1 MKIISLYFILFLLS
15 CTPCFSQG
23 IEFSTLESATI
34 QKTSYSVFAN
44 ELPVFDN
51 VLSIRFDMAIH
62 DPSSFGY
69 LFRIHDEAKQASD
82 IYSLVFSYD
91 NVQQSYL
98 KLNIEA
104 KECRIVDTLQNNT
117 LGARHWMPV
126 AIKFYLTG
134 DSVVM
139 SVSGKRLVSKNLGL
153 PRSIRPS
160 ILFGSSQF
168 SEEVPSFAIKNL
180 YVEDESKGFHFPL
193 NESSG
198 NAVHDTHKN
207 IIGHVINPIWLIN
220 KSYNWNL
227 CFSFSSESV
236 AGATYDPDSGKML
249 LFNNDSLLIMDA
261 TRKKSETFAH
271 SPIPMRTELGTSFYD
286 PDSKLIYIY
295 EVFNYNNSTTVSTLQ
310 TDTRECTPI
319 STHYL
324 SSQRHHHSTYYDR
337 RQKQYYIFGGFG
349 SRKYLNKL
357 EVYDPKT
364 NQWET
369 VTLTG
374 DTIAPR
380 FFSSMGAVSDH
391 EVLLF
396 GGTGNSSGDQSVG
409 KIYYYDLYRINL
421 RTGTVEKLWET
432 THNGQNVVPVRAL
445 IVSED
450 KESFYTLCYPTQLAS
465 SYLQLYQFSLKDG
478 TYQVL
483 GDSIPMASKAIL
495 SNANLYYNHLTQE
508 FYCCAQ
514 EFQEHGGQQS
524 NIRIYS
530 LAFPAISAGSLSFY
544 SDSQPMNGWMM
555 KGGLIL
561 ILILICSSSVFIIL
575 RKKRKMKTQSRQ
587 PILKVVS
594 RQESIATPP
603 TSESLR
609 VNALFLFGEFAVKD
623 SKGRDITY
631 MFSTKI
637 KQLFLL
643 TLLKSFN
650 TSKGITA
657 TSIYG
662 ALWPDK
668 DMQSAKNLKC
678 VSINK
683 IRKILEELEGIS
695 FVYDDKHYKIETAE
709 TFYCDY
715 QDYLRLINRLTTD
728 SNHTETLKSL
738 SGILNR
744 GRFLGSTDD
753 PMFDK
758 IKAEQEEEILNLLPF
773 ELEKLYS
780 EQGFEII
787 VSLTNAI
794 FFIDPYN
801 DVALWYLLN
810 TYHRTK
816 REEAA
821 MRRYYLF
828 TADYLKHMGANYP
841 YSYTDITHHTIKEL
855 IKE

>member
-1 MKIISLYFILFLLS
+1 MKIIPIYLILFFLS
-15 CTPCFSQG
+15 SHSCFSQG
-23 IEFSTLESATI
+23 IEFNTLESATI

-44 ELPVFDN
+44 EFPEFDN
-51 VLSIRFDMAIH
+51 ILSIRFDLAIH

-69 LFRIHDEAKQASD
+69 LFRIHDEAKKQSNT
-82 IYSLVFSYD
+82 YSLVFSYD
-91 NVQQSYL
+91 NIRQSYL

-126 AIKFYLTG
+126 TIKFYLKG

-139 SVSGKRLVSKNLGL
+139 NVKGKRLVSKELGL
-153 PRSIRPS
+153 PRLMRPS

-180 YVEDESKGFHFPL
+180 FVGDESKAFHFPL

-198 NAVHDTHKN
+198 NTVHDTHKN

-236 AGATYDPDSGKML
+236 AGATYDPDSGRML

-261 TRKKSETFAH
+261 TRKRSEIFIH
-271 SPIPMRTELGTSFYD
+271 SPVPMMTELGTSFYD
-286 PDSKLIYIY
+286 PDSKQIYIY

-310 TDTRECTPI
+310 TDTRECTPV
-319 STHYL
+319 STHFL
-324 SSQRHHHSTYYDR
+324 PSQRHHHSAYYNR
-337 RQKQYYIFGGFG
+337 KQKQYYIFGGFG
-349 SRKYLNKL
+349 SRKYFNELKM
-357 EVYDPKT
+357 YDQRT

-369 VTLTG
+369 ITLMG
-374 DTIAPR
+374 DTIVPR
-380 FFSSMGAVSDH
+380 FFSSMGRISDN

-409 KIYYYDLYRINL
+409 KIYYYDLYKINL
-421 RTGTVEKLWET
+421 QTGVVKKLWEA
-432 THNGQNVVPVRAL
+432 THNGQNVVPVREL

-450 KESFYTLCYPTQLAS
+450 KKTFYTLCYPMQLAS
-465 SYLQLYQFSLKDG
+465 SHLQLYQFSLQDG
-478 TYQVL
+478 TYRVL

-495 SNANLYYNHLTQE
+495 SNANLYYNNLTQE
-508 FYCCAQ
+508 FYCCTQ
-514 EFQEHGGQQS
+514 EFQEHGGLQS
-524 NIRIYS
+524 EIRIYS
-530 LAFPAISAGSLSFY
+530 LAVPAIPASSLSFY
-544 SDSQPMNGWMM
+544 SDNQPTNGWAM
-555 KGGLIL
+555 KGGLAIL
-561 ILILICSSSVFIIL
+561 LLLICGSSAFIIL
-575 RKKRKMKTQSRQ
+575 RKRKIKNRLPVT
-587 PILKVVS
+587 KVATSTEKSIETSPVS
-594 RQESIATPP
+594 ED
-603 TSESLR
+603 LR
-609 VNALFLFGEFAVKD
+609 INALFLFGEFSVKD

-643 TLLKSFN
+643 TLLKSLN

-695 FVYDDKHYKIETAE
+695 FIYDDKHYKIEMTEAL
-709 TFYCDY
+709 YCDY
-715 QDYLRLINRLTTD
+715 QDYLQLINRLTAD
-728 SNHTETLKSL
+728 SCHTETLKQL
-738 SGILNR
+738 SAILNR

-753 PMFDK
+753 LVFDK
-758 IKAEQEEEILNLLPF
+758 TKAAQEEEILNMLPF
-773 ELEKLYS
+773 EFEKLYS
-780 EQGFEII
+780 EQEFEII
-787 VSLTNAI
+787 TSITNAI
-794 FFIDPYN
+794 FLIDPYN

-810 TYHRTK
+810 TYHKTK
-816 REEAA
+816 REDAA
-821 MRRYYLF
+821 MRKYYLF
-828 TADYLKHMGANYP
+828 TSDYLKHMGVNYP
-841 YSYTDITHHTIKEL
+841 YSYTDITHYSIKEL

>member
-1 MKIISLYFILFLLS
+1 MKITSIFFILFLLT
-15 CTPCFSQG
+15 CKHCFSQG

-44 ELPVFDN
+44 ESPAFDN
-51 VLSIRFDMAIH
+51 ILSIRFDLAIH

-69 LFRIHDEAKQASD
+69 LFRIHDEAKKQSD

-91 NVQQSYL
+91 NIRQSYL

-104 KECRIVDTLQNNT
+104 KECRIVDTLQNST
-117 LGARHWMPV
+117 LGVRHWMPV
-126 AIKFYLTG
+126 AIKFYLKG

-139 SVSGKRLVSKNLGL
+139 NLKGKRLVSKNLGL
-153 PRSIRPS
+153 PLSMRPS

-180 YVEDESKGFHFPL
+180 YIEDESKAFHFPL

-198 NAVHDTHKN
+198 NAVHDTHKK
-207 IIGHVINPIWLIN
+207 IIGHVINPVWLIN

-236 AGATYDPDSGKML
+236 AGATYDPDNGKML

-261 TRKKSETFAH
+261 TRKRSETFTH
-271 SPIPMRTELGTSFYD
+271 SPIPMITELGTSFYD
-286 PDSKLIYIY
+286 PDSRQIYIY

-310 TDTRECTPI
+310 TDTRVCTPV
-319 STHYL
+319 STHFL
-324 SSQRHHHSTYYDR
+324 SSQRHHHSSYYDR
-337 RQKQYYIFGGFG
+337 KQKQYYIFGGFG
-349 SRKYLNKL
+349 SRKYFNEL
-357 EVYDPKT
+357 EMYDQKT

-369 VTLTG
+369 VVLTG
-374 DTIAPR
+374 DTIIPR
-380 FFSSMGAVSDH
+380 FFSSMGAISDH

-409 KIYYYDLYRINL
+409 KIYYYDLYKINL
-421 RTGTVEKLWET
+421 QTGVVKKLWET
-432 THNGQNVVPVRAL
+432 THNGQNVVPVRGL

-450 KESFYTLCYPTQLAS
+450 KKSFYTLCYPMQLAS
-465 SYLQLYQFSLKDG
+465 SHLQLYQFSLHDG

-495 SNANLYYNHLTQE
+495 SNANLYYNNLTQE
-508 FYCCAQ
+508 LYCCVQ
-514 EFQEHGGQQS
+514 EFKEHGGQQS
-524 NIRIYS
+524 KIRIYS
-530 LAFPAISAGSLSFY
+530 LAIPAIPASTLSFY
-544 SDSQPMNGWMM
+544 SYNQQITGWMM
-555 KGGLIL
+555 KGGLAIL
-561 ILILICSSSVFIIL
+561 LLLICGSSTFIIL
-575 RKKRKMKTQSRQ
+575 RKRMRRNRQ
-587 PILKVVS
+587 PVIQAVNIK
-594 RQESIATPP
+594 ESIEVPPTP
-603 TSESLR
+603 TSEEVR
-609 VNALFLFGEFAVKD
+609 INALFLFGEFAVKD
-623 SKGRDITY
+623 SKGKDITY
-631 MFSTKI
+631 MFSNKI

-695 FVYDDKHYKIETAE
+695 FIYEDKHYKIEMAE

-715 QDYLRLINRLTTD
+715 QDYLRLINRLTAD
-728 SNHTETLKSL
+728 SCHTETLKQL
-738 SGILNR
+738 SAILNR

-753 PMFDK
+753 LVFDK
-758 IKAEQEEEILNLLPF
+758 IKAAQEEEILNLLPF
-773 ELEKLYS
+773 ELERLYS

-787 VSLTNAI
+787 VSITNAI
-794 FFIDPYN
+794 FLIDPYN
-801 DVALWYLLN
+801 DTALWYLLN
-810 TYHRTK
+810 TLHKTK
-816 REEAA
+816 REDAA
-821 MRRYYLF
+821 MRKYYLF
-828 TADYLKHMGANYP
+828 TSDYLKHMGANYP
-841 YSYTDITHHTIKEL
+841 YSYTDITHYSIKEL